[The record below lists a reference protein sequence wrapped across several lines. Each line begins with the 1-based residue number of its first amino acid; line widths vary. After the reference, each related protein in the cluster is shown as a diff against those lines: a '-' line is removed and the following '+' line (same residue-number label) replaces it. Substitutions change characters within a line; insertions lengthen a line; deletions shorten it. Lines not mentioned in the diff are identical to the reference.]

1 MITIEK
7 IKKLTEEITN
17 KLSNIKLTTKELMEK
32 HWLHD
37 KTFSYGMY
45 VGQEKRAREL
55 AIKKYGIEKVALM
68 SDTEIEREFR
78 KEGLIPMQIAYENGC
93 DCEMVYLV
101 PIEILDTLEVLSR

>member
-1 MITIEK
+1 MTTIEK
-7 IKKLTEEITN
+7 IKKLTEEITS

-45 VGQEKRAREL
+45 VGQSRSAREI

-68 SDTEIEREFR
+68 SDMDIEKEFK
-78 KEGLIPMQIAYENGC
+78 KEGLIPMQIALDGGC

-101 PIEILDTLEVLSR
+101 PIELLDTLECLSR

>member
-1 MITIEK
+1 MNNK
-7 IKKLTEEITN
+7 I
-17 KLSNIKLTTKELMEK
+17 KELMEK

-45 VGQEKRAREL
+45 VGQSRNAREL
-55 AIKKYGIEKVALM
+55 AVKKYGIEKVALM
-68 SDTEIEREFR
+68 SDMDIEKEFR
-78 KEGLIPMQIAYENGC
+78 KEGLIPMQIAYKNGC